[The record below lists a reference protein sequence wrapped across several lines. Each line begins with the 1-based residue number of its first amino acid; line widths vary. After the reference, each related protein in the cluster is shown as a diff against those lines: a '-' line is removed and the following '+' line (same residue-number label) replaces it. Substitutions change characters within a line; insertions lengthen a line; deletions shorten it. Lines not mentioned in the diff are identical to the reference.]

1 MSAPILEVRDLHTQF
16 FTDDGVVQAV
26 NGVSFDLHEGESLG
40 IVGESG
46 CGKSMT
52 ALSIMGLVPEPGRV
66 TAGQIRFRGEDLL
79 RMRAEDVRDLRG
91 RDMAMIFQDPLSSL
105 NPVLK
110 NGFQIEEAILAHR
123 DLPRRQAMERAIGLL
138 RKVRVQ
144 APEARAR
151 DYPFQLSGG
160 MRQRTMI
167 AMGLANDP
175 AMLIADEPTTAL
187 DVTVQAQILE
197 LLRDLNRE
205 LNTAII
211 MITHNLGVVAGL
223 CSRVIVMYAGQIVEE
238 GPVDEI
244 FEHPQHPYTWALLRS
259 VPRIDALRHERLRSI
274 EGLPPDLISPPGGCR
289 FHPRCPFRV
298 DRCFREE
305 PPLDAIAFCSWS
317 FWAVSLIC
325 WRNGSLLENLLN
337 EASCPSAT
345 GVWARWSLGN
355 RTMSGF
361 SLTIIL
367 FGMGI
372 RRTRPIQRR

>member
-1 MSAPILEVRDLHTQF
+1 MSGPILEVRDLHTQF
-16 FTDDGVVQAV
+16 YTDDGVVQAV

-66 TAGQIRFRGEDLL
+66 TGGQIRLRGQDLL
-79 RMRAEDVRDLRG
+79 RLRPEDMREVRG
-91 RDMAMIFQDPLSSL
+91 RDVAMIFQDPLSSL
-105 NPVLK
+105 NPVLR
-110 NGFQIEEAILAHR
+110 NGFQIEEAMLAHKE
-123 DLPRRQAMERAIGLL
+123 LPRRQALERAVGLL
-138 RKVRVQ
+138 RKVRVP

-175 AMLIADEPTTAL
+175 SVLIADEPTTAL

-223 CSRVIVMYAGQIVEE
+223 CSRVLVMYAGQIVEE

-259 VPRIDALRHERLRSI
+259 VPRIDALRHDRLRSI
-274 EGLPPDLISPPGGCR
+274 EGLPPDLISPPSGCR
-289 FHPRCPFRV
+289 FHPRCPFRI

-305 PPLDAIAFCSWS
+305 PPLERIAEGRL
-317 FWAVSLIC
+317 AAC
-325 WRNGSLLENLLN
+325 WVTMERAYAEMGAGQLVDVRPGAGS
-337 EASCPSAT
+337 
-345 GVWARWSLGN
+345 GVHGLQEERVG
-355 RTMSGF
+355 
-361 SLTIIL
+361 
-367 FGMGI
+367 
-372 RRTRPIQRR
+372 